1 MKRSARELPEGALYL
16 TADQLATI
24 VQVSTKTLTRLAQ
37 RDPSFPVLSIGGV
50 VRYPRERVL
59 TWFRQREQGRPQSQ
73 KPSLSGPKPQ
83 QIAIVNGSCAVPC
96 AVEARRE

>member
-1 MKRSARELPEGALYL
+1 MTASPSLAPEVAAYL
-16 TADQLATI
+16 TPAQLAAI

-59 TWFRQREQGRPQSQ
+59 MWFRQREQGRPQSQ
-73 KPSLSGPKPQ
+73 KPVLSGLKPQ
-83 QIAIVNGSCAVPC
+83 QMAAVNGSCAIPC
-96 AVEARRE
+96 AGQGRE